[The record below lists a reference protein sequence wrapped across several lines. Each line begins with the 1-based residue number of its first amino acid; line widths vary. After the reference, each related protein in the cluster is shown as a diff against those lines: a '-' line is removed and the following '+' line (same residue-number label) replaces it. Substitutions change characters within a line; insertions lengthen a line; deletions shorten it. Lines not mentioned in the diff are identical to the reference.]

1 MDFSNI
7 VIQEDSRNK
16 IGSHDLKN
24 KYFQEKGIRVL
35 RSKLPFGDYAL
46 INDTSLVIDTKQDV
60 MEISQNLFHDH
71 IRFRNEITNANNFGI
86 GIVILIEEKE
96 QYKNLDDVA
105 LRYQIP
111 KWKSNSFVMQDG
123 KWTCRHKKG
132 QPMGQFKVE
141 TLVKAM
147 KTMQQKY
154 AVIFAFTTPEK
165 CGEAIIDILV
175 NNRDK
180 ISNYFINKLKEIN
193 NNK

>member
-1 MDFSNI
+1 MNDI
-7 VIQEDSRNK
+7 TIIQDSREK
-16 IGSHDLKN
+16 PKKHETIEKPLK
-24 KYFQEKGIRVL
+24 EKGFRIL

-46 INDTSLVIDTKQDV
+46 LNDYSLVVDFKQDV

-111 KWKSNSFVMQDG
+111 KWKSNSFAMQDG

-175 NNRDK
+175 NNRDI

-193 NNK
+193 NK

>member
-1 MDFSNI
+1 MDYKDI
-7 VIQEDSRNK
+7 VIIEDSRNK
-16 IGSHDLKN
+16 INCHDLKN

-60 MEISQNLFHDH
+60 MEIASNLFHDH
-71 IRFRNEITNANNFGI
+71 IRFRNEITNANAFGI

-111 KWKSNSFVMQDG
+111 KWKSNSFAMQDG

-132 QPMGQFKVE
+132 QPMGQFNVE

-175 NNRDK
+175 NNRDM

-193 NNK
+193 NK

>member
-7 VIQEDSRNK
+7 YLQIDSRQQAFK
-16 IGSHDLKN
+16 HDLKD
-24 KYFQEKGIRVL
+24 KYFADNGIKTL

-46 INDTSLVIDTKQDV
+46 INDTSICVDTKKD
-60 MEISQNLFHDH
+60 MLELENCLTKDH

-111 KWKSNSFVMQDG
+111 KWKSNSFAMQDG

-175 NNRDK
+175 NNRDM

-193 NNK
+193 NK